1 MNKLSKRE
9 ISLII
14 ILVNLIGYYILFN
27 VIGLSISNMNK
38 NKLEQYEEL
47 KAQQDI
53 LEIENMK
60 NQVDTENLEIISQKN
75 TEMKNKIFSKTNS
88 ENIHYFISQVAQKSN
103 VTLSS
108 INIENLM
115 AEETNED
122 LSVEQSTVEEVSTE
136 QSSENV
142 NSNEQNITQTEIK
155 DEAYNIDIELIGK
168 YEDIV
173 NFIKNIESYEKTISI
188 TDFNTTLQD
197 GTTNSKIKMNI
208 YTITK
213 EKNDNEFIIN

>member
-122 LSVEQSTVEEVSTE
+122 LTVEQSTVEEVSTE
-136 QSSENV
+136 QSSENI

-173 NFIKNIESYEKTISI
+173 NFIKNIEGYEKTISI